1 MFSIIDDAVSAQR
14 SDTSN
19 SFHLVIRVRI
29 TKISKLAKANSSI
42 LPKTYPLSSDSI
54 PVLQSRSLLP
64 STTVS
69 STATTTYFTSTAA
82 FITHSMTFSSTTPGD
97 IAAST
102 AASTAPSTDAAAA
115 AAATTIF
122 AYSVF
127 TNQTNAIQPAKVR
140 PALPSVCSPLPI
152 F

>member
-1 MFSIIDDAVSAQR
+1 MYGSGTCANHQASISVRPQPSTVD
-14 SDTSN
+14 SN
-19 SFHLVIRVRI
+19 QSPGAHDISRSFHVAVVKRNIEG
-29 TKISKLAKANSSI
+29 T
-42 LPKTYPLSSDSI
+42 
-54 PVLQSRSLLP
+54 VLQSRSLLP